1 VTSQSTMSG
10 ATPRERRGR
19 SGSLVEVKEVATD
32 EQDLLDQNAYNNPNP
47 EWVNAKGA
55 VSPPTFHVV

>member
-1 VTSQSTMSG
+1 ML
-10 ATPRERRGR
+10 ATAPRERRGR

-47 EWVNAKGA
+47 EWVNAKGM
-55 VSPPTFHVV
+55 